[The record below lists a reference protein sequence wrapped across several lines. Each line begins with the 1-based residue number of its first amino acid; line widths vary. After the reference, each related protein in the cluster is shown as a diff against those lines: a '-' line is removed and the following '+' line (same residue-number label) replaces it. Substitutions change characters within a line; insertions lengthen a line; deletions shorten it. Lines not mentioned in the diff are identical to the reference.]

1 LSKRSISSIYSLS
14 RDFVSKWTKSGDQ
27 DLTVDGRG
35 WKKAGLRLYTKT
47 EEQRILRIH
56 RQLDQDPET
65 FFSGASAI
73 QQRYRKLYPNSRVL
87 SLRFIG
93 RTLAKY
99 GLSKTPKVR
108 RKGVSRYLHY
118 PETLIDNLGESLLEV
133 DFIGKKFIQGRTQ
146 PVHFIAFSLKKP
158 RKLKHFQRITSET
171 AVEVIR
177 YCRQFFKRYEKPAV
191 VKLDNGFAFAGAGP
205 EPRTLNN
212 VVLFLLKRKI
222 IPVFTA
228 PRKPW
233 NQASV
238 EGANSVFARKF
249 WTRFK
254 FESLSQVDDRLDDF
268 NEAYKNYLD
277 YQKPRQR
284 SRPRDAFIPQVYFI
298 RKVYEHPESQRGYI
312 DVVKEHILL
321 PKAYIGLF
329 VLAEWNL
336 SDEKLT
342 VYFEKDQKPKIV
354 KRPRFIL
361 NLKTKQKVVG
371 FYLSPNQ

>member
-1 LSKRSISSIYSLS
+1 MYGLSL
-14 RDFVSKWTKSGDQ
+14 DFVSAWTKSSDQ
-27 DLTVDGRG
+27 DLTVDDRG
-35 WKKAGLRLYTKT
+35 WKKAKLRLYTKR

-56 RQLDQDPET
+56 RQLDQNPKT

-73 QQRYRKLYPNSRVL
+73 QQRYRKLYPNAKVL

-99 GLSKTPKVR
+99 GLSKAPKVR

-118 PETLIDNLGESLLEV
+118 PEALIDNLGESLLEV

-158 RKLKHFQRITSET
+158 RKLKYFHRINSET
-171 AVEVIR
+171 SAEVIR
-177 YCRQFFKRYEKPAV
+177 HCRHFFNRYEKPAV

-205 EPRTLNN
+205 RPRTLNS

-254 FESLSQVDDRLDDF
+254 FENLSQVDDRLDDF
-268 NEAYKNYLD
+268 NEAYKKYLD
-277 YQKPRQR
+277 YQKPRQP
-284 SRPRDAFIPQVYFI
+284 SQPKKAFIPQVYFI

-354 KRPRFIL
+354 KNQKFLL
-361 NLKTKQKVVG
+361 NPIIKQKVH
-371 FYLSPNQ
+371 

>member
-1 LSKRSISSIYSLS
+1 MYGLS
-14 RDFVSKWTKSGDQ
+14 RDFVSAWTKSSDQ
-27 DLTVDGRG
+27 DLTVDSRG
-35 WKKAGLRLYTKT
+35 WQKDRLRLYTKRD
-47 EEQRILRIH
+47 EQRVLQIH
-56 RQLDQDPET
+56 QQLDQDPKT
-65 FFSGASAI
+65 YFSGASAI
-73 QQRYRKLYPNSRVL
+73 LQRYRELYPNSKIL

-99 GLSKTPKVR
+99 GLNKAPKVR

-118 PETLIDNLGESLLEV
+118 PEVLINNLGESLLEV
-133 DFIGKKFIQGRTQ
+133 DFIGKKFIHGRTQ

-158 RKLKHFQRITSET
+158 RKLKYFHRINSET
-171 AVEVIR
+171 ANEVILH
-177 YCRQFFKRYEKPAV
+177 CQQFFKRFERPV
-191 VKLDNGFAFAGAGP
+191 VLKLDNGFAFASASRW
-205 EPRTLNN
+205 PRTLNS
-212 VVLFLLKRKI
+212 VVLFLLKREI

-249 WTRFK
+249 WNRFR
-254 FESLSQVDDRLDDF
+254 FENLSQVDNHLDDF

-277 YQKPRQR
+277 YQEPCKGSQSKEP
-284 SRPRDAFIPQVYFI
+284 FIPRVYFI
-298 RKVYEHPESQRGYI
+298 RKVYEHPKPQRGYI
-312 DVVKEHILL
+312 DIVNEQIFL

-342 VYFEKDQKPKIV
+342 VYFEKDQKPKII
-354 KRPRFIL
+354 KIKRFIL
-361 NLKTKQKVVG
+361 NPISKQKVVG
-371 FYLSPNQ
+371 FHLSHNR